1 MADVDAAFVQQIF
14 HISKRKWDPD
24 IHHHRQADDLRARL
38 EVAKWAAFCH
48 PAKLSG
54 CPAHLNKFCSDS
66 ARFSPSLRWHPSS
79 AAHFATAC
87 VQ

>member
-38 EVAKWAAFCH
+38 EVAKGRRFCH
-48 PAKLSG
+48 SVKLD
-54 CPAHLNKFCSDS
+54 HRL
-66 ARFSPSLRWHPSS
+66 ARLHKVFL
-79 AAHFATAC
+79 
-87 VQ
+87 